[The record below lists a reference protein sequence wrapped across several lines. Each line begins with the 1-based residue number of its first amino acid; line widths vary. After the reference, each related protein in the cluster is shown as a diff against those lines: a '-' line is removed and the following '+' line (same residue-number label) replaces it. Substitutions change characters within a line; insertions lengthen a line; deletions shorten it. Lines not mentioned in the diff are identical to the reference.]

1 MQTKT
6 KNSRGTAGREHASPR
21 VSRAQQKVSEN
32 VQAVE
37 KKVKDLITSSAR
49 KQRVGKLL
57 TSTCL
62 CDKLEKTFH
71 MYVCIETLLL

>member
-1 MQTKT
+1 MRFLPAIEMQTKK
-6 KNSRGTAGREHASPR
+6 KNSGGSAAREHGSPR

-49 KQRVGKLL
+49 KQRLGKLFPSCMF
-57 TSTCL
+57 T
-62 CDKLEKTFH
+62 
-71 MYVCIETLLL
+71 